1 MQREK
6 NRPEKAAEVGKNYL
20 LLQFTIV
27 YFCRKLRWLKII
39 KHNFKKWKLLKFELL
54 RLRATHSLA
63 SFLPFAIV
71 ICCWAKGAWFI
82 SLLQIMPKHLLK
94 HFFSCSVNTSPNTLK
109 TWLNLNCFITRK
121 NSDVQ
126 SSAAQYVSV
135 SRSISSKEF
144 GFRDRSDRHICFQSG
159 EQLQY

>member
-121 NSDVQ
+121 YSDVQ
-126 SSAAQYVSV
+126 SSAAQYISV

-144 GFRDRSDRHICFQSG
+144 GFRARSDRHICFQSG
-159 EQLQY
+159 EQLQD